1 VPIDAGDIQ
10 SLLQAIERKDARI
23 AELERENT
31 RLRESVKRSVQVM
44 LQANRETEAAVHIS
58 ELEAENARLREAATA
73 FLNVADRKTREADD
87 LRAALDEGEK

>member
-1 VPIDAGDIQ
+1 MGEIPFLILGFLVGGLAGY
-10 SLLQAIERKDARI
+10 AHAW
-23 AELERENT
+23 

-73 FLNVADRKTREADD
+73 FLNVADRKTKEADD
-87 LRAALDEGEK
+87 LRAALDEGMCGV